1 MIRIIFP
8 LVVFIS
14 ALLGGTA
21 AAQTQKPALAA
32 NAPDSYVVVKGDTLW
47 GISGRFLQQPW
58 RWPEV
63 WRMNQSQIRNPHLIY
78 PGQVI
83 LLDRRGPWLS
93 VGKSVGDDKDKFKP
107 KTHYESMRDAISTI
121 PLGAI
126 APFLTQPLISDNDTI
141 EGAATIVAAEA
152 DRMIPSTGDT
162 IFAKNVDES
171 IEEWKIYR
179 KAHPLFRKDERSP
192 VAYEAQYLGSAR
204 VVAYGGKVE
213 DRSKNAVTYELA
225 EAVAGIRQPD
235 GEYVK
240 MLTQPTTLEVLSV
253 TQEILPGDIL
263 VPNEEV
269 LTFSYVPR
277 RPEQAVEGEIISI
290 YRGVDETA
298 KYHVIALDVGANDG
312 LEVGH
317 VLALDRYRGKAV
329 YTEDGYRE
337 TFSLPEQRYG
347 LVFIFRV
354 FDKVSYAL
362 VMETDGPARVGDH
375 VRQP

>member
-47 GISGRFLQQPW
+47 GIAGRFLQQPW

-93 VGKSVGDDKDKFKP
+93 VGKPVGDDKFKP
-107 KTHYESMRDAISTI
+107 KVHYELMRDAIPTI

-126 APFLTQPLISDNDTI
+126 APFLTQPLVSDSGVI
-141 EGAATIVAAEA
+141 ENAATIVASEA
-152 DRMIPSTGDT
+152 DRMVPSTGDT
-162 IFAKNVDES
+162 IFAKNV
-171 IEEWKIYR
+171 IEGIQEWKIYR
-179 KAHPLFRKDERSP
+179 KAQPLYRKGERSP

-213 DRSKNAVTYELA
+213 DTSKDPVTYELA
-225 EAVAGIRQPD
+225 ETIAGIRNPNE
-235 GEYVK
+235 EYVK
-240 MLTQPTTLEVLSV
+240 MLTRPATLEVLSV

-263 VPNEEV
+263 VPNEEI
-269 LTFSYVPR
+269 LTFSYVPH
-277 RPEQAVEGEIISI
+277 RPEQAVEGEILSI
-290 YRGVDETA
+290 HRGVDETA
-298 KYHVIALDVGANDG
+298 KYHVVALDIGANDG
-312 LEVGH
+312 MEVGH
-317 VLALDRYRGKAV
+317 VLALDRFRGNTEYK
-329 YTEDGYRE
+329 EDGYRE
-337 TFSLPEQRYG
+337 TFSLPEKRYG

-362 VMETDGPARVGDH
+362 VMETDGPARVGDR